1 MGRQG
6 TGRTARGTLAIVG
19 DTRNNRTMSEST
31 NDTRPPEQGGPVY
44 RITVLMLMALAVGI
58 IVSLSAIAFVELV
71 AWLNATLLISPRARV
86 QAEGAAW
93 LVPVATVAVP
103 TLGGL
108 TVGTMLSRL
117 SDEKRG
123 LGPPDVIRA
132 VQLRRPLP
140 GARAGIVS
148 TAAAALSLGV
158 GASVGQ
164 YGPMVYLGA
173 LIAGAIRHTSLRVK
187 NLDAIAVACGVAAAI
202 ATAFN
207 APIAGLVFAH
217 EVILR
222 HYSLQAFAPVTVAS
236 ATGYVV
242 ANVMFDRPAL
252 FLVEFAGVQH
262 GYEFALFALVGAL
275 AAAIAVGFMALT
287 LKCGQLAKQVRV
299 DAALRPALAGCA
311 VGIVA
316 LWLPDVLGIGAE
328 TLRFATIEGAFHS
341 WELVLLV
348 IAKIS
353 LTALCIGFGFA
364 GGVFSPALLI
374 GILFGALFW
383 TVLDGLTGIG
393 NSGIAVYAICG
404 MMALTSPVIGAPLTT
419 ILIVFELTRS
429 YDLTIAAMVAVVF
442 SNLIAYRTFGRSLFD
457 VQLGRAGIDLSA
469 GRDQARLTSE
479 VIGGRVL
486 QDFPKCT
493 ADETV
498 RAVINRLAKSPW
510 GEAMVTD
517 EDGVYLGVL
526 RVQDVID
533 QPAAAAGDVMHAG
546 HMVFETGTTIWEAMS
561 ALKGFIGD
569 AVPVIEPGSG
579 KLVGIVTETAI
590 IETYLDMVHD
600 LRREEN
606 AAA

>member
-1 MGRQG
+1 
-6 TGRTARGTLAIVG
+6 
-19 DTRNNRTMSEST
+19 MSERGNEPASV
-31 NDTRPPEQGGPVY
+31 EQGGAVY
-44 RITVLMLMALAVGI
+44 RITVLMLMALLVGV
-58 IVSLSAIAFVELV
+58 IVSLAAIAFVELV
-71 AWLNATLLISPRARV
+71 AWLNTTLLISPRARV
-86 QAEGAAW
+86 QVEAAAW
-93 LVPVATVAVP
+93 VVPLATVAVP

-108 TVGTMLSRL
+108 VVGVMLSRL

-123 LGPPDVIRA
+123 LGPPDVIGA
-132 VQLRRPLP
+132 VQLRRQLP

-148 TAAAALSLGV
+148 TAAAAVSLGV

-173 LIAGAIRHTSLRVK
+173 LIASVIRYTRLRVK
-187 NLDAIAVACGVAAAI
+187 NLEAISIACGVAAAI

-236 ATGYVV
+236 ETGYVV
-242 ANVMFDRPAL
+242 ANVMFERPAL
-252 FLVEFAGVQH
+252 FLVDFSGVQH
-262 GYEFALFALVGAL
+262 GYEFALFALLGSL
-275 AAAIAVGFMALT
+275 AAGVAVAFMLLT
-287 LKCGQLAKQVRV
+287 LKCGQLAGQTKLPP
-299 DAALRPALAGCA
+299 AFRPAAAGCA

-316 LWLPDVLGIGAE
+316 LWLPDVLGIGKE
-328 TLRFATIEGAFHS
+328 TLRFATIEGAFQS
-341 WELVLLV
+341 WELVFLV
-348 IAKIS
+348 AAKIG

-383 TVLDGLTGIG
+383 TVLNGMTGIE

-419 ILIVFELTRS
+419 ILIVFELTRN

-457 VQLGRAGIDLSA
+457 VQLGRKGVDLSA
-469 GRDQARLTSE
+469 GRDQARLMSE
-479 VIGGRVL
+479 VIGSRAL
-486 QDFPKCT
+486 QDYPCCQ
-493 ADETV
+493 AGETV
-498 RAVINRLAKSPW
+498 RTVIGRLAKSQW

-517 EDGVYLGVL
+517 EAGVYLGVL
-526 RVQDVID
+526 RLQDVID
-533 QPAAAAGDVMHAG
+533 QPAAAARDVMQTG
-546 HMVFETGTTIWEAMS
+546 HVTFETQTTIWEAMA
-561 ALKGFIGD
+561 ALKGFVGD
-569 AVPVIEPGSG
+569 AVPVVDPASG
-579 KLVGIVTETAI
+579 KLVGTVTETMI
-590 IETYLDMVHD
+590 IETYLDVVHD